1 MAKAKLIEDEVTI
14 NGAETVSVHAD
25 EVTINEVKEEKP
37 AVSVAT
43 VNGGTKMVKVTAS
56 DKVDCTIAKIPYT
69 MVKGKTYSVP
79 SDVAAVLVNAKKV
92 YRV

>member
-1 MAKAKLIEDEVTI
+1 MAKAKLVEDEVI
-14 NGAETVSVHAD
+14 VNGAESVSIQAD
-25 EVTINEVKEEKP
+25 EVVINEVQEEKP

-43 VNGGTKMVKVTAS
+43 VNGGAKMVKVTAT
-56 DKVDCTIAKIPYT
+56 DKVDCLIANKPYI
-69 MVKGKTYSVP
+69 MAKGKTYSVP